1 MFFSNP
7 NRLGLIAA
15 IYACAA
21 AQAQTSSPS
30 DIFIT
35 ANRWGEAREAVRADA
50 NVLTR
55 EDIQRS
61 GANSLPELLSLLP
74 GIQSTSYGGSN
85 LYVRGAES
93 RMTPLYIDGVR
104 IESHDSMS
112 IGGAPWEL
120 LPLDIIERVEVI
132 KGPMSALY
140 GSDAMSGAVQ
150 VMTKSG
156 NRAARQQMTVGLGT
170 QGSHQASAALN
181 GGNETVT
188 YSLKVGEK
196 HSDGYNTRPD
206 LVHTPS
212 REAWTDKFATA
223 SLLWRI
229 LPDQQLELTTMG
241 ANRDQQ
247 MAPYSDGIDNRKQ
260 SKLRAASL
268 KWQSQWSD
276 KHFSKIQLTQG
287 RNASKSDA
295 PNPGDSPNDYFTKT
309 KTVTAQH
316 QMVLPLGQLTG
327 LVEHKSDKFEAMATL
342 YDPQVHGQRSQN
354 AVGLGYELR
363 QGAHNFRINV
373 RDDKYEAFGIQ
384 NTYSA
389 GYAWDF
395 FQDLSLMA
403 SQSTG
408 FRAPT
413 LEQVFGPYGA
423 ISLKPETVTSREVA
437 LEQRAD
443 RFRWRVT
450 VYDSHVT
457 NLISSSQTLSTCAAG
472 AFCYFNVGKANM
484 QGVSLSAGTQW
495 FGAQLDASYDYLDAR
510 DEIRNKQLSL
520 RAQHQ
525 ARFSIS
531 KTLES
536 VRVGAQL
543 LAVGSRFDDAA
554 NTKELPGYAVLN
566 LSLQKQLSSQWSWLL
581 RINNVTDK
589 SYQQMGCTPGQC
601 HFAAPGRSAFTSL
614 TWTNKD

>member
-30 DIFIT
+30 DVFIT

-61 GANSLPELLSLLP
+61 GANLLPELLSLLP

-104 IESHDSMS
+104 IESHDPMS

-150 VMTKSG
+150 VITKSG
-156 NRAARQQMTVGLGT
+156 NRAAHQQVAVGLGT
-170 QGSHQASAALN
+170 QGAHQASAALS

-188 YSLKVGEK
+188 YSLRVGEK

-212 REAWTDKFATA
+212 REAWKDRFATA
-223 SLLWRI
+223 SLMWRV

-247 MAPYSDGIDNRKQ
+247 MAPYSDGIDSRKQ
-260 SKLRAASL
+260 SKLHAASL

-309 KTVTAQH
+309 ETVTAQH
-316 QMVLPLGQLTG
+316 QTVLPLGQLMG

-342 YDPQVHGQRSQN
+342 YDPQVHGRRSQN

-384 NTYSA
+384 STYSA

-395 FQDLSLMA
+395 SQDLSLMA

-423 ISLKPETVTSREVA
+423 LSLKPETVTSREVA

-443 RFRWRVT
+443 RFRGRVT
-450 VYDSHVT
+450 VYDSHVI

-484 QGVSLSAGTQW
+484 QGISLSAGTQW

-525 ARFSIS
+525 ARLSVS
-531 KTLES
+531 KMLES

-543 LAVGSRFDDAA
+543 LAVGRRFDDAS

-601 HFAAPGRSAFTSL
+601 HFAAPGRSALTSL

>member
-15 IYACAA
+15 IYACAT
-21 AQAQTSSPS
+21 AQAQTTSPS

-132 KGPMSALY
+132 KGPVSALY

-156 NRAARQQMTVGLGT
+156 KRAARQQMTAGLGT
-170 QGSHQASAALN
+170 QGTHQASAALN
-181 GGNETVT
+181 GGNETFT

-212 REAWTDKFATA
+212 REAWTDRFATA
-223 SLLWRI
+223 SLLWRV

-260 SKLRAASL
+260 SKLHAASL

-276 KHFSKIQLTQG
+276 QHFSKIQLTQG

-309 KTVTAQH
+309 ETVTAQH
-316 QMVLPLGQLTG
+316 QMALPLGQITG

-354 AVGLGYELR
+354 AVGLGYALR

-395 FQDLSLMA
+395 SQDLSLMA

-423 ISLKPETVTSREVA
+423 ISLKPETLISREVA

-443 RFRWRVT
+443 RFRWRAT

-525 ARFSIS
+525 ARLSIS

-536 VRVGAQL
+536 MRVGAQL

-554 NTKELPGYAVLN
+554 NTKVLPGYAVLN

-589 SYQQMGCTPGQC
+589 AYQQMGCTPGQC
-601 HFAAPGRSAFTSL
+601 YFAAPGRSAFTSL